1 MSDKFKK
8 QLEVIAD
15 KNEKRQIKLSTKMQL
30 DEWREL
36 GLSNPYRIVE
46 KFIKDK
52 GLKLYGGQALHEHL
66 AKHGKGLYT
75 KDEFPDYD
83 VFSPDA
89 WNHAKELADIL
100 YNVGY
105 SFIEAKGSI
114 LNDDHHQTY
123 KVGVDMIAMLDLTQ
137 IGCVAKQV
145 VEDDCAKCGVTD
157 PKTKKCISIFN
168 EIPCVDV
175 NDTKYEIY
183 NRVYDYK
190 KDASLYK
197 TKMFIASPE
206 WLKVSMY
213 QEMTQPLNNS
223 ARLPKVAMRMA
234 MFDKFFQT
242 KLKTC
247 TKREYLEIVDD
258 NMKKIL
264 RFIGN
269 YVKGKELINIGA
281 SAHNIFVKNSKQV
294 GSLAVTDYKV
304 YTINNASAYKLLA
317 VLKTKYPKTT
327 FKIYERYYFWKT
339 RYDNET
345 IISVKTDSGKYN
357 NLITFIEHTTCMP
370 YIKYDGVRYA
380 TFNMLKHLY
389 YMGKEL
395 PELFRLTEHNPL
407 DYECLLS
414 ELMASKKSSK
424 KKTKKFRRFISKC
437 QGNEEDKRGETIVD
451 RWSAKIRTLKKTK
464 YYIDNPKKGYI
475 TKVLPMEKTKANLP
489 YKPEETHY
497 KTYIY
502 KDQQAV
508 ENAWQSAENKNNA
521 IEGQR
526 AA

>member
-1 MSDKFKK
+1 MSAKFKK
-8 QLEVIAD
+8 QLEAIAD
-15 KNEKRQIKLSTKMQL
+15 KNEEHQIKLATKIQV
-30 DEWREL
+30 DEWKEY
-36 GLSNPYRIVE
+36 GLQNPYRIVE

-66 AKHGKGLYT
+66 EKHGKGLYT

-89 WNHAKELADIL
+89 WNHARELADIL
-100 YNVGY
+100 YDTGY
-105 SFIEAKGSI
+105 SFVEAKSSI
-114 LNDDHHQTY
+114 LNDERHQTY
-123 KVGVDMIAMLDLTQ
+123 KVGVDMVAMLDLTQ
-137 IGCVAKQV
+137 VGCVAERVLDGK
-145 VEDDCAKCGVTD
+145 CKGCGVKD
-157 PKTKKCISIFN
+157 PKTDKCVSVFN

-190 KDASLYK
+190 KGVSLYK
-197 TKMFIASPE
+197 NMMFITSPE

-213 QEMTQPLNNS
+213 QELTQPLNNPS
-223 ARLPKVAMRMA
+223 RLPKVGSRMA
-234 MFDKFFQT
+234 MFEKFFQT
-242 KLKTC
+242 KYKAC
-247 TKREYLEIVDD
+247 TNREYEKIVDD
-258 NMKKIL
+258 DMKKIL

-269 YVKGKELINIGA
+269 YVKGKALINIGA
-281 SAHNIFVKNSKQV
+281 SAHNLFIKGSKTI
-294 GSLAVTDYKV
+294 GSLTVSDYKV
-304 YTINNASAYKLLA
+304 FTISNISAYKLLD
-317 VLKTKYPKTT
+317 VLKKKYPKMA
-327 FKIYERYYFWKT
+327 FKLYERHYFWKT

-345 IISVKTDSGKYN
+345 IISIKTDSGKYN
-357 NLITFIEHTTCMP
+357 NLITFIEQDTCMP

-380 TFNMLKHLY
+380 TFNTLKHLY

-395 PELFRLTEHNPL
+395 PELFRLTEQNPV
-407 DYECLLS
+407 DYECLLT
-414 ELMASKKSSK
+414 ELVTAKKRSK

-437 QGNEEDKRGETIVD
+437 QGDEMDKRGETIMD

-475 TKVLPMEKTKANLP
+475 TKVVPMEKSEMKLA

-508 ENAWQSAENKNNA
+508 EDAWKSAENKNNL
-521 IEGQR
+521 IEAQR